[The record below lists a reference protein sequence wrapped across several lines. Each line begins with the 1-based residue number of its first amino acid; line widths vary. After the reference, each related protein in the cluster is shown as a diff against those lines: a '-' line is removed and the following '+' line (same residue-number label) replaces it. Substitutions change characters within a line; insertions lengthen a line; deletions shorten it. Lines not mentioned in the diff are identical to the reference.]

1 MRALSYILI
10 LLSFA
15 TAAAANQDKT
25 LDQLRSEAEKSSGGE
40 QALIYAR
47 LAERLVYVADEQFTA
62 GDSGKGQETVQEILA
77 DATKAHDV
85 AVSARKKLKSVEIH
99 LRETQRHLENV
110 RRTLAASDRPQ
121 LEAVEKK
128 LAEFRQDLL
137 NVMFA
142 PKKDKKK

>member
-1 MRALSYILI
+1 MRTLSYILI

-15 TAAAANQDKT
+15 TATAASQKKT
-25 LDQLRSEAEKSSGGE
+25 VEQLRSEAEKSSGGQ
-40 QALIYAR
+40 QALMYAE
-47 LAERLVYVADEQFTA
+47 LAERLVYVADGQFTA
-62 GDSGKGQETVQEILA
+62 GDSSKGQQTVEEILA

-85 AVSARKKLKSVEIH
+85 AASSRKKLKEVEIH

-110 RRTLAASDRPQ
+110 RRTLAASDRPP
-121 LEAVEKK
+121 LERVEKK
-128 LAEFRQDLL
+128 IAEFRQELL

>member
-1 MRALSYILI
+1 MRKVSYIAVI
-10 LLSFA
+10 LLSLA
-15 TAAAANQDKT
+15 VAAAGQKKT
-25 LDQLRSEAEKSSGGE
+25 VEQLKSEAEKSSGSQRG
-40 QALIYAR
+40 LIYAQ

-62 GDSGKGQETVQEILA
+62 GDSGKGQDTVKEIMA
-77 DATKAHDV
+77 DATNAHDA
-85 AVSARKKLKSVEIH
+85 AVSSRKKLKEVEIH

-110 RRTLAASDRPQ
+110 RRTLAASDRPP

-142 PKKDKKK
+142 PTKDKKK

>member
-1 MRALSYILI
+1 MRTLSYILI

-15 TAAAANQDKT
+15 TAAASQKT
-25 LDQLRSEAEKSSGGE
+25 VEQLRSEAEKSSGGQ
-40 QALIYAR
+40 QALIYAE
-47 LAERLVYVADEQFTA
+47 LAERLVYVADQQFTA
-62 GDSGKGQETVQEILA
+62 GDSSKGQDTVQEILA
-77 DATKAHDV
+77 DATKARDA
-85 AVSARKKLKSVEIH
+85 AVGSRKKLKRVEIH

-110 RRTLAASDRPQ
+110 RRTLAASDRPP

-137 NVMFA
+137 NAMFA